1 MLHAYAEKF
10 MEKININSLGV
21 VPLKTGSE
29 KSKQLPRESKT
40 QPLQSSILDWAA
52 MNLKKEL
59 IIIIIIILAFL
70 LTEAKSR
77 SIKTQERGYPAI
89 SLSISKD

>member
-1 MLHAYAEKF
+1 
-10 MEKININSLGV
+10 MEKINQNSLEV

-52 MNLKKEL
+52 MNLKKAL
-59 IIIIIIILAFL
+59 IIIVIILAFL

-77 SIKTQERGYPAI
+77 SIKTQERGYSAI
-89 SLSISKD
+89 SLSISKDK

>member
-1 MLHAYAEKF
+1 
-10 MEKININSLGV
+10 MEKINQNSLEV

-52 MNLKKEL
+52 MNLKKAL
-59 IIIIIIILAFL
+59 IIIIIFL
-70 LTEAKSR
+70 VFLVTEAKSR

-89 SLSISKD
+89 SFSISKD

>member
-52 MNLKKEL
+52 MNLKKAL
-59 IIIIIIILAFL
+59 IIIIIILAFL
-70 LTEAKSR
+70 LTEAWD
-77 SIKTQERGYPAI
+77 Q
-89 SLSISKD
+89 

>member
-1 MLHAYAEKF
+1 

-52 MNLKKEL
+52 MNLKKAL
-59 IIIIIIILAFL
+59 IIIIIILAFL

-77 SIKTQERGYPAI
+77 SIKMQERGYPAI
-89 SLSISKD
+89 SLSISKGK

>member
-1 MLHAYAEKF
+1 
-10 MEKININSLGV
+10 MEKINQNSLEV

-29 KSKQLPRESKT
+29 KSKQLPQESKT

-52 MNLKKEL
+52 MNLKKAL
-59 IIIIIIILAFL
+59 IIIIIFLAFL

>member
-29 KSKQLPRESKT
+29 KLKQLPRESKT

-52 MNLKKEL
+52 MNLKKAL
-59 IIIIIIILAFL
+59 IIIIILAFL

-77 SIKTQERGYPAI
+77 SIKMQERGYPAI
-89 SLSISKD
+89 SLSISKDK

>member
-1 MLHAYAEKF
+1 
-10 MEKININSLGV
+10 MEKINQNSLEV

-52 MNLKKEL
+52 MNLKKAL

-77 SIKTQERGYPAI
+77 SIKMQERGYPAI
-89 SLSISKD
+89 SLSISKDK

>member
-1 MLHAYAEKF
+1 
-10 MEKININSLGV
+10 MEKINQNSLEV

-52 MNLKKEL
+52 MNLKKAL
-59 IIIIIIILAFL
+59 IIIIIFL
-70 LTEAKSR
+70 VFLVTEAKSR

>member
-1 MLHAYAEKF
+1 
-10 MEKININSLGV
+10 MEKINQNSLEV

-29 KSKQLPRESKT
+29 KSKQLPQESKT

-52 MNLKKEL
+52 MNLKKAL
-59 IIIIIIILAFL
+59 IIIIILAFL

-77 SIKTQERGYPAI
+77 SIKMQERGYPAI
-89 SLSISKD
+89 SLSISKDK

>member
-1 MLHAYAEKF
+1 MK
-10 MEKININSLGV
+10 KINQNSLEV

-29 KSKQLPRESKT
+29 KSKQFPRESKT

-52 MNLKKEL
+52 MNFKKAL
-59 IIIIIIILAFL
+59 IIIIIIIVIIILAFL

>member
-1 MLHAYAEKF
+1 
-10 MEKININSLGV
+10 MEKIDQNSLKV

-29 KSKQLPRESKT
+29 KSKQLPREFKT

-52 MNLKKEL
+52 MNLKKAL
-59 IIIIIIILAFL
+59 IIIIIIIIILAFL

-77 SIKTQERGYPAI
+77 SIKTQERGYPAK

>member
-1 MLHAYAEKF
+1 
-10 MEKININSLGV
+10 MEKINQNSLEV

-52 MNLKKEL
+52 MNLKKAL
-59 IIIIIIILAFL
+59 IIIIIIIIILAFL

>member
-1 MLHAYAEKF
+1 
-10 MEKININSLGV
+10 MEKINQNSLEV

-52 MNLKKEL
+52 MNLKKAL
-59 IIIIIIILAFL
+59 IIIIIILAFL

-77 SIKTQERGYPAI
+77 SIKMQERGYPAI
-89 SLSISKD
+89 SLSISKDK

>member
-1 MLHAYAEKF
+1 
-10 MEKININSLGV
+10 MEKINQNSLEV

-52 MNLKKEL
+52 MNLKKAL
-59 IIIIIIILAFL
+59 IIIIIFL
-70 LTEAKSR
+70 VFWVTEAKSR

>member
-1 MLHAYAEKF
+1 
-10 MEKININSLGV
+10 MEKINQNSLEV

-52 MNLKKEL
+52 MNLKKAL
-59 IIIIIIILAFL
+59 IIIIIFL
-70 LTEAKSR
+70 FFLVTKAKSR